1 MIAADNTIY
10 SLLRFRQ
17 VEDLSVRLSKDISS
31 IFAILTDEAS
41 AAASNR
47 RQVTAS
53 GSVGSGGGILGP
65 QHPATLQLAAS
76 GGAVSL
82 REAFAHQRSH
92 HQFSS
97 SPRDVSPVEG
107 RGRSPSNVSAGSG
120 AGGRLGLVGP
130 WPTLATGGP
139 AQSGLS
145 DTAVN
150 VLKASPTSNSP
161 ALSAGR
167 RKVLDYNST
176 VLYASKLHSF
186 WY

>member
-1 MIAADNTIY
+1 MNAVDYLDCSRQLQYTLY
-10 SLLRFRQ
+10 FRQ

-31 IFAILTDEAS
+31 IFAILTDEAT
-41 AAASNR
+41 AAAVASNR

-53 GSVGSGGGILGP
+53 GTVGSGGGGGGVLGP
-65 QHPATLQLAAS
+65 QYPATLQLAAS

-82 REAFAHQRSH
+82 RDAFAHQRSH

-130 WPTLATGGP
+130 WPTLAAGSP

-167 RKVLDYNST
+167 RKVIT
-176 VLYASKLHSF
+176 I
-186 WY
+186 